1 MRAMTMTMALILSLS
16 AGAISAK
23 PHLRDVPEVDGTL
36 LAVGIADEIRK
47 NCPAISARMVKAL
60 GVVRAVGARA
70 RALGYSDAEIDAYR
84 KSDTEKARL
93 RAQRDAY
100 LAEAGATPGASDGYC
115 RLGREEI
122 EKGGQVG
129 ALLRM
134 N

>member
-1 MRAMTMTMALILSLS
+1 MRAMTMALILSLS
-16 AGAISAK
+16 AGALSAK

-47 NCPAISARMVKAL
+47 NCPDISARMIKAL
-60 GVVRAVGARA
+60 GVVRSVGARA
-70 RALGYSDAEIDAYR
+70 RELGYTDAEIDAYR
-84 KSDTEKARL
+84 KSETEKARL
-93 RAQRDAY
+93 RAKRDAY
-100 LAEAGATPGASDGYC
+100 LASAGATPGNKDGYC
-115 RLGREEI
+115 RLGRTEI